1 MEKKIAIFDI
11 DETIIKK
18 DSMFLFVIYG
28 LKKKPWT
35 VFNLFTIGVVTVLY
49 KLKLMKVEKVKGS
62 FFYAIRFFE
71 ETDLE
76 NFYNDVLVR
85 NLYQD
90 ALQEL
95 QVKKEAGY
103 HVLLVSASPHAYV
116 KYFNNLPCVD
126 AVIGTELI
134 QRNGRYTN
142 EIEGNNCKGEEKV
155 VRIRQYL
162 ADNDLQIDYEQ
173 SCAYS
178 DSLTD
183 MPMFKLVKTR
193 YLINKHSHGLEE
205 LNWRT

>member
-1 MEKKIAIFDI
+1 MKKKIAIFDI

-18 DSMFLFVIYG
+18 DSMFLFVLYG

-35 VFNLFTIGVVTVLY
+35 LFNVFTIVVVTALY

-71 ETDLE
+71 QSELE
-76 NFYNDVLVR
+76 KFYNDVLVP
-85 NLYQD
+85 NIYQE

-95 QVKKEAGY
+95 QNKKEQDY

-116 KYFNNLPCVD
+116 KYFNNLPYVD
-126 AVIGTELI
+126 AVIGTELV
-134 QRNGRYTN
+134 QQNGRYIN
-142 EIEGNNCKGEEKV
+142 VIEGYNCKGEEKV

-162 ADNDLQIDYEQ
+162 ADKDIQIDYEQ
-173 SCAYS
+173 SSAYS

-183 MPMFKLVKTR
+183 MPMFQLVKTR
-193 YLINKHSHGLEE
+193 YLINKRSDGLEE
-205 LNWRT
+205 LNWQM